1 MLRTAIRLFLEES
14 EKMGTLEEILS
25 EVNYTVNHDGRYGTA
40 KNHCGRR
47 SQSLINAKDCPDPGE
62 ESYVR
67 SSSMPVIPAGEL
79 KAIIMFFQSPVRNAP
94 LVIPDWDDVPVFII
108 KNNLKSAGIS
118 REEYFL
124 LLEDT

>member
-1 MLRTAIRLFLEES
+1 
-14 EKMGTLEEILS
+14 
-25 EVNYTVNHDGRYGTA
+25 
-40 KNHCGRR
+40 
-47 SQSLINAKDCPDPGE
+47 
-62 ESYVR
+62 
-67 SSSMPVIPAGEL
+67 MPKIVPIPARKLRKVFEHAGYTCRRIEGDHYVFS
-79 KAIIMFFQSPVRNAP
+79 KPGAKRP

>member
-1 MLRTAIRLFLEES
+1 
-14 EKMGTLEEILS
+14 
-25 EVNYTVNHDGRYGTA
+25 
-40 KNHCGRR
+40 
-47 SQSLINAKDCPDPGE
+47 
-62 ESYVR
+62 
-67 SSSMPVIPAGEL
+67 MPVIPAGEL
-79 KAIIMFFQSPVRNAP
+79 KAIIMSFSKPGAKRP